1 MIMLEMLYLLAL
13 MLVYHLNDDNS
24 KSSFIVL
31 GEEVTFGTRKLWCS
45 RKKFSINFNKA
56 NTK

>member
-1 MIMLEMLYLLAL
+1 